1 MGFPSGLS
9 TSWFRSSHTSERV
22 LPILHETRTRR
33 PATRRE
39 ASSALTWAAM
49 QQASITKCV
58 AGALVSALAL
68 SALIGCA
75 VGSNEAD
82 VGESDLTTLPSEA
95 GTGDENS
102 VVLPPSTRPKEE
114 QTDPDAGGVD
124 AGGGGGTDAGAGTD
138 AGVDAGVDAGGGG
151 GGVACASLNVCTGAT
166 DLGSVSGD
174 TGADVKTAQGSGSQW
189 FKVRVT
195 ENDSSVFGLSLLA
208 KAELTSPP
216 GTNFDLFLYLPGGG
230 SGQEC
235 SVVSK
240 SSTSTG
246 ADSASLEWGE
256 GSISNGINDDRTLTV
271 EVRWVSGTC
280 SPSAKWSLTVR
291 GDTP

>member
-1 MGFPSGLS
+1 MG
-9 TSWFRSSHTSERV
+9 
-22 LPILHETRTRR
+22 
-33 PATRRE
+33 
-39 ASSALTWAAM
+39 
-49 QQASITKCV
+49 
-58 AGALVSALAL
+58 ALAL

-75 VGSNEAD
+75 VGSTEAG
-82 VGESDLTTLPSEA
+82 VGESDLATLPSEA

-102 VVLPPSTRPKEE
+102 VVLPPSKPKEE

-124 AGGGGGTDAGAGTD
+124 AGGGGGGGTDSGAGTD
-138 AGVDAGVDAGGGG
+138 AGTDAGADAGGGGGGG
-151 GGVACASLNVCTGAT
+151 GGVACASPNVCTGAT

-216 GTNFDLFLYLPGGG
+216 GTNFDLFLYLPGGS

-235 SVVSK
+235 SAVSK
-240 SSTSTG
+240 SSTNAG

-256 GSISNGINDDRTLTV
+256 GSISNGSNDDRTLTV

-291 GDTP
+291 GNTP